1 MWAYV
6 LLNLVA
12 SIACVAI
19 LHYLWNY
26 FRDKY
31 TVKKTRDIVG
41 AQTEKYKEMMAEILE
56 SKQHTK
62 VPSETAV
69 VYDDD
74 LGTSAPSDF
83 ISPEEKAEMI
93 KELRLLLIQ

>member
-12 SIACVAI
+12 SIACVAL

-41 AQTEKYKEMMAEILE
+41 AQTEKYKEMMAELLE
-56 SKQHTK
+56 SKTK
-62 VPSETAV
+62 DTPGVESRVIDE
-69 VYDDD
+69 DD
-74 LGTSAPSDF
+74 LGTCSDF
-83 ISPEEKAEMI
+83 ISAEEKAEMI

>member
-12 SIACVAI
+12 SIACVAL

-56 SKQHTK
+56 SKGRQHTN
-62 VPSETAV
+62 VPVDSNSDLSTS
-69 VYDDD
+69 DD
-74 LGTSAPSDF
+74 SHSDF
-83 ISPEEKAEMI
+83 ISAEEKAEMI
-93 KELRLLLIQ
+93 KELRLLLVQ

>member
-12 SIACVAI
+12 SIACVA
-19 LHYLWNY
+19 LMHYIWEY

-41 AQTEKYKEMMAEILE
+41 AQTEKYKEMMAELLE
-56 SKQHTK
+56 SK
-62 VPSETAV
+62 SRAV
-69 VYDDD
+69 DEED
-74 LGTSAPSDF
+74 LVTCSDF
-83 ISPEEKAEMI
+83 ISAEEKAEMI

>member
-1 MWAYV
+1 MWAYI

-12 SIACVAI
+12 SIACVVLI
-19 LHYLWNY
+19 HYIWEY

-41 AQTEKYKEMMAEILE
+41 AQTEKYKEMMAELLE
-56 SKQHTK
+56 SK
-62 VPSETAV
+62 SRAV
-69 VYDDD
+69 DEED
-74 LGTSAPSDF
+74 LGTCSDF
-83 ISPEEKAEMI
+83 ISAEEKAEMI